1 MNPDSGDALALPPLP
16 ETILSEEIFPGSA
29 DEREMEPVRIL
40 FLCTG
45 NSCRSQMAEGLLRR
59 VVPTPVVEVVSAGT
73 EPKPVNADAILAM
86 QEIGVDISA
95 QRSKSVEPFREQE
108 FDFAITLCDEA
119 QQACPSFPG
128 SAKHIHWPIADPA
141 AATGSNA
148 ERLAVFRAVR
158 NELSGRIEGL
168 LRGIFE
174 RLLEKTYGESHQS
187 Q

>member
-1 MNPDSGDALALPPLP
+1 MSQHSGDTLALPSIP
-16 ETILSEEIFPGSA
+16 ERILSEEVFPRGVF
-29 DEREMEPVRIL
+29 EKEMEPVRVL

-73 EPKPVNADAILAM
+73 APKPVHPYSVLAM
-86 QEIGVDISA
+86 REIGVDISA
-95 QRSKSVEPFREQE
+95 QQSKSLQPFVEQE

-128 SAKHIHWPIADPA
+128 SARHLHWPIPDPA
-141 AATGSNA
+141 AAEGSEQ
-148 ERLAVFRAVR
+148 ERLGVFRAVR

-174 RLLEKTYGESHQS
+174 RLLEKTYGESN
-187 Q
+187 